1 MGYHPGL
8 KTPVKGVGGDMTCR
22 EFVEFID
29 RYLAGELSALQRLTF
44 AIHMS
49 LCRNCANYLR
59 TYKQTIAASK
69 AAFADPD
76 AQVPSDVP
84 EELVA
89 AILAA
94 RKTRQ

>member
-1 MGYHPGL
+1 MGYHPGP
-8 KTPVKGVGGDMTCR
+8 KMPVKGVGGDMTCR
-22 EFVEFID
+22 EFVEFIE
-29 RYLAGELSALQRLTF
+29 RHVAGELSTLERLTF
-44 AIHMS
+44 GIHMS

-76 AQVPSDVP
+76 AQVPGDVP

-89 AILAA
+89 AIMAA
-94 RKTRQ
+94 RKARQ